1 MEILYRSFKMPAAA
15 LAAVIAV
22 MSLSGCSID
31 NPAESVT
38 STTSAFSVTEEVIA
52 TTTASTTTTVEITAT
67 TTTTTAAETEP
78 ELPESDFGYVVYNN
92 TVHIYGYSGSDK
104 DVVIPEYIEEYPVT
118 CVLLPL
124 KVDNYDLDIETVT
137 LSKTVTEVQRPD
149 YWMDRTEKSYYVDD
163 ENENF
168 TSVDGVIY
176 SKDRSALFV
185 YPIAREGEF
194 TVPDSVA
201 EIHGGAFY
209 GCEKLSVVN
218 IGSSVRTV
226 GVQAFAFSSVSEVN
240 IAEGLESIGW
250 EAFQRTKID
259 NIVLPKSL
267 KTIECRAFEGS
278 ALRSVTLPTAIDE
291 FGSDVFTMTEL
302 SEINLVDNGE
312 GLYMW
317 NDILCKGDEL
327 IRMINGSKVEKL
339 VFDRT
344 LTSLDY
350 VFENCTN
357 LKVIEIMDGCDFIIT
372 MTEFGDFIGCTS
384 IERFYIPGSVVSC
397 PFYHYYQ
404 GMSPDL
410 VVYTTEKGE
419 NSFDGRWSGEKCG
432 FVYVDSYEDYLKA
445 VGETG

>member
-1 MEILYRSFKMPAAA
+1 MRDHVKTLALAVSAA
-15 LAAVIAV
+15 LL
-22 MSLSGCSID
+22 LSGCNTDTSAD
-31 NPAESVT
+31 KPAE
-38 STTSAFSVTEEVIA
+38 TSAVTEEV
-52 TTTASTTTTVEITAT
+52 TTEEVTTATAT
-67 TTTTTAAETEP
+67 TTTSGTTAAKTTTTAETEP
-78 ELPESDFGYVVYNN
+78 ELLESDFGYIVYNN
-92 TVHIYGYSGSDK
+92 TVHIYGYSGTDK
-104 DVVIPEYIEEYPVT
+104 DVVIPEYIGDYPIT

-124 KVDNYDLDIETVT
+124 KVDNDDLDIETVT
-137 LSKTVTEVQRPD
+137 LSKTVKEVQRPD
-149 YWMDRTEKSYYVDD
+149 YWKDRTEKSYFVDD
-163 ENENF
+163 ENENY

-176 SKDRSALFV
+176 SKDRSALSV

-194 TVPDSVA
+194 TVPGSVT

-218 IGSSVRTV
+218 IGSGVRTI
-226 GVQAFAFSSVSEVN
+226 GVQAFAYSSVSEVN

-250 EAFQRTKID
+250 EAFQRTKIES
-259 NIVLPKSL
+259 IVLPKSL
-267 KTIECRAFEGS
+267 KTIESRAFEGS
-278 ALRSVTLPTAIDE
+278 ALRSVTLPTAIDV
-291 FGSDVFTMTEL
+291 FCSDVFTMTEL

-327 IRMINGSKVEKL
+327 IRMIKGSKVEKL

-344 LTSLDY
+344 MTSLDC

-372 MTEFGDFIGCTS
+372 MTEFGDFIGCSS
-384 IERFYIPGSVVSC
+384 IERMYIPGSVVSA

-404 GMSPDL
+404 EMSPDL
-410 VVYTTEKGE
+410 VVYTPEKGE
-419 NSFDGRWSGEKCG
+419 NSFDGRWSGEKCR

-445 VGETG
+445 VGETD